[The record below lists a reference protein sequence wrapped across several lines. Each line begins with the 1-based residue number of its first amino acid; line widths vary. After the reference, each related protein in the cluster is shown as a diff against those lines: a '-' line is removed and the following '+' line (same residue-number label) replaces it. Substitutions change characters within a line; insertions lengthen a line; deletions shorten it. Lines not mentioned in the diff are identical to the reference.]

1 MAEKE
6 RIFDPSTMKRGDC
19 LIALPSSG
27 VHSNGFSLIR
37 QVFDLDRDP
46 SLLFHWYEELGCT
59 LGEELL
65 TPTRIY
71 VSQVLEL
78 AKEITIKGASHITG
92 GGFYENIPRMIPSG
106 LGAAI
111 NGESIRKKPIFSLI
125 QNTGLVPEDDM
136 YATFNM
142 GVGMVLAI
150 NREDAERALSLI
162 PDSWIL
168 GEVTESEGV
177 VIA

>member
-1 MAEKE
+1 MPGFYQEGEYDLAGFCVAVAEKE
-6 RIFDPSTMKRGDC
+6 RIFDPTSIKSGGDY
-19 LIALPSSG
+19 LLALPSSGG

-65 TPTRIY
+65 TPPTRIY

-92 GGFYENIPRMIPSG
+92 GGGFYENIPPG
-106 LGAAI
+106 C
-111 NGESIRKKPIFSLI
+111 SL
-125 QNTGLVPEDDM
+125 LD
-136 YATFNM
+136 
-142 GVGMVLAI
+142 
-150 NREDAERALSLI
+150 
-162 PDSWIL
+162 
-168 GEVTESEGV
+168 
-177 VIA
+177 